1 MDAKWNGFIDSM
13 GWRIVLNLAGFVV
26 WLAAT
31 VGILWVSV

>member
-1 MDAKWNGFIDSM
+1 MDAKWNAFIDSM
-13 GWRIVLNLAGFVV
+13 GWRIVLNLAGFAV